1 MTVLLISLEL
11 QISLHLLFLL
21 LLSEP
26 LIHIARSLTCI
37 IGKIPIS
44 ASPAH
49 FFVVFNWKL
58 IPLILPSAIRLG
70 WPSPDGVVPSGR
82 ALKKHKTSLTRK
94 KTQKKKPPKRKIN
107 FRANQRSPSSLSRN
121 SGLQYGDRD
130 QVPGGAAD
138 APGVSVFSADLS
150 VQGARHRPGLQLLP
164 GLSVRPSVRFRVQ
177 EGWVLIVW
185 LKRPWLICF
194 CCVQL
199 KL

>member
-11 QISLHLLFLL
+11 QISLHHLFLLL

-94 KTQKKKPPKRKIN
+94 KRRKKNLRNAKLTLELIN
-107 FRANQRSPSSLSRN
+107 GLLLVFPVTVACSTVTVTKCQAALRTLQAFPFFRPTCLCKEPGIDPDCN
-121 SGLQYGDRD
+121 YFRD
-130 QVPGGAAD
+130 FLFDHPCGF
-138 APGVSVFSADLS
+138 VSKKGEYL
-150 VQGARHRPGLQLLP
+150 
-164 GLSVRPSVRFRVQ
+164 
-177 EGWVLIVW
+177 
-185 LKRPWLICF
+185 
-194 CCVQL
+194 
-199 KL
+199 